1 MVLKM
6 LTETLSKIF
15 FSVIGQYSVLS
26 SYWLQA
32 NLLRC
37 SGSQVTSVYNF
48 RVMDNFLKMFST
60 DSCRITEKFSE
71 LLGDTTEERN
81 TFALN
86 FSTT

>member
-1 MVLKM
+1 MILKM

-32 NLLRC
+32 NLLKC

-48 RVMDNFLKMFST
+48 RVMDNFLRKPSM
-60 DSCRITEKFSE
+60 DSCRVTEIF
-71 LLGDTTEERN
+71 
-81 TFALN
+81 LN
-86 FSTT
+86 F